1 MKKINLYGFITFFG
15 ILFIIILYKVINVP
29 VTIDEVPSV
38 WFYSKY
44 SFWEIMMFPDH
55 WPNNHILNTMLTKC
69 SMIIF
74 GKDQWAIR
82 LPSLLSFIVF
92 GVAVFRILKLV
103 LKPTSYFFLPAAI
116 LFINPYWLDFFG
128 LCRGYAISTTMV
140 TCTIAFLI
148 EGFMYKKPIKI
159 WFSLFTSILAS
170 YANFSALVFWVAT
183 SALVLFYFFIKTKK
197 DWKKL
202 IKPTIILFFISVA
215 YLALIITPIRK
226 MQSTNEFQYWTSRG
240 FYSETIKSLIV
251 AWQYNSKILLSI
263 SQDVWAIMLIIIVLI
278 PIFYF
283 LRNLIK
289 TKFSIQNYYSPIFV
303 TLAILLLPAIVS
315 IIQSIFLKT
324 PNLNGRTAMFFYPL
338 ISTVFATTLYL
349 IPGFKKHWIHKSLA
363 TFAVVILLINLT
375 SRVSLKQVKEFYFD
389 QNTLEVI
396 DYIKEKSN
404 GKPVTLKTSWFFNPS
419 FYFYTY
425 TEKAPWID
433 LYGFDSNIDITTS
446 AEYYYIWAEDYKQ
459 LEPRFEVVYK
469 FSPDRWLLKQRIR

>member
-1 MKKINLYGFITFFG
+1 MKNINLYGFITFFG
-15 ILFIIILYKVINVP
+15 ILFLVILYKVINLP

-44 SFWEIMMFPDH
+44 SFWDIMMFPDH

-69 SMIIF
+69 SMIFF
-74 GKDQWAIR
+74 GKEQWAIR

-92 GVAVFRILKLV
+92 GFGVFRILKLV
-103 LKPTSYFFLPAAI
+103 LKPDSFYFLPAAI

-140 TCTIAFLI
+140 TLTIGFLI
-148 EGFMYKKPIKI
+148 EGFMFKKPKFI
-159 WFSLFTSILAS
+159 WFSLITSILAS

-183 SALVLFYFFIKTKK
+183 SALVLFYFFIETKK

-202 IKPTIILFFISVA
+202 IKPTIILFFISVS

-251 AWQYNSKILLSI
+251 NWWYDSKILSSVSLDI
-263 SQDVWAIMLIIIVLI
+263 WATLLIIIVLI
-278 PIFYF
+278 GIFYF
-283 LRNLIK
+283 LRNLLK
-289 TKFSIQNYYSPIFV
+289 TKFSIQNFYQPFFV
-303 TLAILLLPAIVS
+303 ATAILLLPALVS
-315 IIQSIFLKT
+315 ILQSIILKT
-324 PNLNGRTAMFFYPL
+324 PNLNGRTAMFFFPL
-338 ISTVFATTLYL
+338 VSSFFAIMLSL
-349 IPGFKKHWIHKSLA
+349 IPEMKRQWIHKSLA
-363 TFAVVILLINLT
+363 TLAVVILLINLT
-375 SRVSLKQVKEFYFD
+375 SRVSLKHVKEFYFD

-396 DYIKEKSN
+396 NYIKEKSD
-404 GKPVTLKTSWFFNPS
+404 GKQVTLKTSWFFNPS
-419 FYFYTY
+419 FYYYTY

-433 LYGFDSNIDITTS
+433 LQAFDYNIDITTR
-446 AEYYYIWAEDYKQ
+446 AEYYYIWAKDYNQ